1 MKDFLHRRSEEVLRE
16 REEAGLTRITRAWG
30 NDGDILNLADNDY
43 LGLASH
49 PEVKA
54 AAREAIGRFGCSAS
68 AAPLVTGFRPPHEEL
83 VNRIAA
89 WYSISADQVMLW
101 NSGYAANRALLGLLP
116 QKGDYV
122 FADRLVHQSMLAGIL
137 SSGARFS
144 RYQHLDLVGLEG
156 LLRKNITD
164 RPMFVA
170 TETVFGMDGDCP
182 DLDFLA
188 NLREKYGFVLI
199 LDEAHALGWYGPK
212 GTGLAEHAG
221 VLEHVDVLV
230 GTLGKALGSQGAF
243 TIFRNTSVKRLV
255 ENFAAEYVYSTFL
268 APANAAAAS
277 KAVEI
282 AENLECDR
290 PIWRTS
296 ASALRQELEIQ
307 GLQTIMGDS
316 PVVPILVGEADLAMR
331 AAENLERDRLKMV
344 AIRPPT
350 VPEGAARL
358 RMSYKAGLSIDG
370 LAERLAGAIN

>member
-1 MKDFLHRRSEEVLRE
+1 MKDFLNQRSEQVLRE
-16 REEAGLTRITRAWG
+16 REEAALTRITRAWG

-68 AAPLVTGFRPPHEEL
+68 SAPLVTGFRPPHEEL
-83 VNRIAA
+83 VNQIAA
-89 WYSISADQVMLW
+89 WYSVSADQVVLW

-137 SSGARFS
+137 ASGARFS
-144 RYQHLDLVGLEG
+144 RYRHLDLVELEG

-164 RPMFVA
+164 RLMFVA
-170 TETVFGMDGDCP
+170 TETVFGMDGDSP
-182 DLDFLA
+182 DLNFLA

-212 GTGLAEHAG
+212 GAGLAEHAG
-221 VLEHVDVLV
+221 VLEHIDVLV

-290 PIWRTS
+290 PLWRAS

-307 GLQTIMGDS
+307 GLQSIMGDS

-331 AAENLERDRLKMV
+331 VAENLERDRLKVV

-350 VPEGAARL
+350 VPVGAARL

>member
-1 MKDFLHRRSEEVLRE
+1 MKDFLNQRSEQVLRE
-16 REEAGLTRITRAWG
+16 REEAALTRITRAWG

-89 WYSISADQVMLW
+89 WYSVSADQVMLW

-137 SSGARFS
+137 ASGARFS
-144 RYQHLDLVGLEG
+144 RYRHLDLVELEG

-164 RPMFVA
+164 RLMFVA
-170 TETVFGMDGDCP
+170 TETVFGMDGDSP
-182 DLDFLA
+182 DLNFLA

-290 PIWRTS
+290 PLWRAS

-307 GLQTIMGDS
+307 GLQSIMGDS

-331 AAENLERDRLKMV
+331 AAENLERDRLKVV

-350 VPEGAARL
+350 VPVGAARL

>member
-1 MKDFLHRRSEEVLRE
+1 MKDFLNQRSEQVLRE
-16 REEAGLTRITRAWG
+16 REEAALTRITRAWG

-68 AAPLVTGFRPPHEEL
+68 SAPLVTGFRPPHEEL
-83 VNRIAA
+83 ANRIAA
-89 WYSISADQVMLW
+89 WYSVSADQVMLW

-116 QKGDYV
+116 QKGDCV

-290 PIWRTS
+290 PLWRAS

-331 AAENLERDRLKMV
+331 ASENLERDRLKVV

-350 VPEGAARL
+350 VPFGAARL
-358 RMSYKAGLSIDG
+358 RISYQAGLSIDG

>member
-1 MKDFLHRRSEEVLRE
+1 MKDFLHRRSEEALRE

-30 NDGDILNLADNDY
+30 NDVDILNLADNDY

-101 NSGYAANRALLGLLP
+101 NSGYAANRALLSLLP
-116 QKGDYV
+116 QRGDYV

-137 SSGARFS
+137 SSGVRFS

-156 LLRKNITD
+156 LLRKNFTD

-170 TETVFGMDGDCP
+170 TETVFGMDGDSP
-182 DLDFLA
+182 DLNFLA

-230 GTLGKALGSQGAF
+230 GTLGKALGSQGSF

-290 PIWRTS
+290 PIWRAS
-296 ASALRQELEIQ
+296 ASALRQELEAQ

-316 PVVPILVGEADLAMR
+316 PVVPILVGEADLVMR
-331 AAENLERDRLKMV
+331 AAENLECDRMKVV

-350 VPEGAARL
+350 VPVGAERL
-358 RMSYKAGLSIDG
+358 RISYKAGLSIDG
-370 LAERLAGAIN
+370 LAERLAGVIN

>member
-156 LLRKNITD
+156 LLRKNITG

>member
-1 MKDFLHRRSEEVLRE
+1 MKDFLHQRCEEVLRE
-16 REEAGLTRITRAWG
+16 REEARLTRITCAWE

-43 LGLASH
+43 LALASH

-54 AAREAIGRFGCSAS
+54 AAQEAIGRFGCSAS
-68 AAPLVTGFRPPHEEL
+68 SAPLVTGFRPPHEDL

-89 WYSISADQVMLW
+89 WYSVSADQVILW

-144 RYQHLDLVGLEG
+144 RYRHLDLVELEG

-182 DLDFLA
+182 DLNFLT

-212 GTGLAEHAG
+212 GAGLAEHAG

-243 TIFRNTSVKRLV
+243 TIFRNTFVKRLV

-277 KAVEI
+277 KAIEI

-290 PIWRTS
+290 PLWRAS

-307 GLQTIMGDS
+307 GLRIIMGDS

-331 AAENLERDRLKMV
+331 AAENLVRDRLKVV

-350 VPEGAARL
+350 VPVGAARL
-358 RMSYKAGLSIDG
+358 RMSYKAGLSTDG
-370 LAERLAGAIN
+370 LSERLAGAIN

>member
-1 MKDFLHRRSEEVLRE
+1 MKDFLHRRSEEALRE
-16 REEAGLTRITRAWG
+16 REDAGLTRITRAWG
-30 NDGDILNLADNDY
+30 NDGDILNLAANDY

-89 WYSISADQVMLW
+89 WYSVSADQVMLW

-188 NLREKYGFVLI
+188 NLREKHGFVLI

-212 GTGLAEHAG
+212 GAGLAEHAG

-243 TIFRNTSVKRLV
+243 TIFRNSSVKQLV

-282 AENLECDR
+282 TESFECDR
-290 PIWRTS
+290 PIWRAS
-296 ASALRQELEIQ
+296 ASSLRQELETQ

-316 PVVPILVGEADLAMR
+316 PVVPILVGETDLAMR
-331 AAENLERDRLKMV
+331 AAENLERDHLKV
-344 AIRPPT
+344 AAIRPPT
-350 VPEGAARL
+350 VPVGAARL
-358 RMSYKAGLSIDG
+358 RMSCRAGLLIDG
-370 LAERLAGAIN
+370 LAERLARAIN

>member
-1 MKDFLHRRSEEVLRE
+1 MKDFLHQRCEEVLRE
-16 REEAGLTRITRAWG
+16 REEARLTRITCAWE

-43 LGLASH
+43 LALASH

-68 AAPLVTGFRPPHEEL
+68 SAPLVTGFRPPHEDL

-89 WYSISADQVMLW
+89 WYSVSADQVILW

-137 SSGARFS
+137 ASGARFS
-144 RYQHLDLVGLEG
+144 RYRHLDLVELEG

-212 GTGLAEHAG
+212 GAGLAEHAG

-290 PIWRTS
+290 PLWRAS

-307 GLQTIMGDS
+307 GLRIIMGDS

-331 AAENLERDRLKMV
+331 AAENLVRDRLKVV

-350 VPEGAARL
+350 VPVGAARL
-358 RMSYKAGLSIDG
+358 RMSYKAGLSTDG
-370 LAERLAGAIN
+370 LSERLAGAIN